1 MNYKIMNNKKQLKI
15 LREERD
21 QLFSI
26 LDEVSYE
33 QQTILLE
40 SIMEISHAIDKQK
53 NNLKELINEN
63 N

>member
-1 MNYKIMNNKKQLKI
+1 MNYQIINNKKHIKK
-15 LREERD
+15 LRQERD

-40 SIMEISHAIDKQK
+40 SIMEITHTIDKHK
-53 NNLKELINEN
+53 NNLKRFLHEN
-63 N
+63 Y